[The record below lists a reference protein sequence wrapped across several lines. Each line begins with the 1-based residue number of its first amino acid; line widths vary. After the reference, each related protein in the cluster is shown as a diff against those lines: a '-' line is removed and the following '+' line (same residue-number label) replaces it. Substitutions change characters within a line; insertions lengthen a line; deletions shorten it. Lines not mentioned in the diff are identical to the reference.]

1 MKKIFIFLCF
11 SVLNFLCFADL
22 RDYVCIVRPNYKE
35 DVVDCVN
42 EAADTLE
49 DLGYADFA
57 EVFKL
62 RVEKDNSFGSGFIY
76 IFNGKSYVVT
86 NNHVCAYADSV
97 SIEMMDADGKTIKK
111 VENCKIIANSA
122 EDDLAIAEIPADAG
136 IKKGLSLYQGALR
149 EGIDVW
155 SAGYPGL
162 GGKPSWQLG
171 KGTLTNKKIK
181 FDDPLYPKNSFFL
194 QHSAPIDAGN
204 SGGPLLVTSKNG
216 AEGYEVIGVNK
227 AKARKRETTNFAIP
241 FSTVNSFFKL
251 GFSNLNAAET
261 EKMLKK
267 AEAIFLE
274 QASYPKETLSD
285 EKEVE
290 DRLRR
295 IYTLASFISTDYAK
309 KNGLDKLKDALLRGP
324 SYVRD
329 ALIERIIF
337 SFPIDSLKFAVAY
350 NLEKDIND
358 YKTFSSV
365 ENMSDSKNAGG
376 KYIVFKNNNEDK
388 LYSLWIVENKNW
400 RIADFSLN
408 NELTDEKVVEA
419 SKNKQEK
426 KKNREK
432 KSGNSSAILFA
443 SPYNSMPFI
452 EYNGI
457 FSPYGLYSGGS
468 IGSIWNYRFFG
479 FGVMLNINQR
489 HKFPNKRSGF
499 KDSGFKDSGVFSFF
513 DSIAGS
519 VLAFIEPNLPI
530 SVNNKV
536 TIMPYL
542 QAGVGLGTPMFSSD
556 FIGLHVKIAPGIRFV
571 FDISGK
577 KLMIGAAYAGRYV
590 KVNNDNEKVNKDRMF
605 LHGFGVSIG
614 YSF

>member
-22 RDYVCIVRPNYKE
+22 RDYICIVRPNYKE

-42 EAADTLE
+42 EAANILE
-49 DLGYADFA
+49 DMGYADFA
-57 EVFKL
+57 EIFKL

-122 EDDLAIAEIPADAG
+122 EDDLAIAEIPADAD
-136 IKKGLSLYQGALR
+136 IKKGLGLYQGNLR

-181 FDDPLYPKNSFFL
+181 FDDPFYPKDSFFL

-204 SGGPLLVTSKNG
+204 SGGPLLVTSKN
-216 AEGYEVIGVNK
+216 AVEGYEVIGVNK

-267 AEAIFLE
+267 VEAVFLE
-274 QASYPKETLSD
+274 QASYPKENLSD

-295 IYTLASFISTDYAK
+295 IYTIASFISTDYAK

-365 ENMSDSKNAGG
+365 ENRSDSQNAGG

-400 RIADFSLN
+400 KIADFSLN
-408 NELTDEKVVEA
+408 NELTDEKLVES

-432 KSGNSSAILFA
+432 KSGYSSAILFA
-443 SPYNSMPFI
+443 SPYNHMYFA
-452 EYNGI
+452 EYNGL
-457 FSPYGLYSGGS
+457 FTPYGFSSGGT
-468 IGSIWNYRFFG
+468 IGMILNYKFFG
-479 FGVMLNINQR
+479 FGMMFNVNQR
-489 HKFPNKRSGF
+489 PKLAKRSGTG
-499 KDSGFKDSGVFSFF
+499 SGFFLF
-513 DSIAGS
+513 DSVS
-519 VLAFIEPNLPI
+519 SSFLAFVEPNIPMSI
-530 SVNNKV
+530 NSKV

-542 QAGVGLGTPMFSSD
+542 QVGVGAGTPIFNSN
-556 FIGLHVKIAPGIRFV
+556 FISFHAKISPGVKFV

-577 KLMIGAAYAGRYV
+577 KLMFGTAYVGRYA
-590 KVNNDNEKVNKDRMF
+590 KFNKDRMF

>member
-1 MKKIFIFLCF
+1 VKKIFIFLCF

-42 EAADTLE
+42 EAANILE
-49 DLGYADFA
+49 DMGYADFA
-57 EVFKL
+57 EIFKL

-122 EDDLAIAEIPADAG
+122 EDDLAIAEIPADAD
-136 IKKGLSLYQGALR
+136 IKKGLGLYQGNLR

-181 FDDPLYPKNSFFL
+181 FDDPFYPKDSFFL

-204 SGGPLLVTSKNG
+204 SGGPLLVTSKN
-216 AEGYEVIGVNK
+216 AVEGYEVIGVNK

-267 AEAIFLE
+267 AEAVFLE

-376 KYIVFKNNNEDK
+376 K
-388 LYSLWIVENKNW
+388 
-400 RIADFSLN
+400 
-408 NELTDEKVVEA
+408 
-419 SKNKQEK
+419 
-426 KKNREK
+426 
-432 KSGNSSAILFA
+432 
-443 SPYNSMPFI
+443 
-452 EYNGI
+452 
-457 FSPYGLYSGGS
+457 
-468 IGSIWNYRFFG
+468 
-479 FGVMLNINQR
+479 
-489 HKFPNKRSGF
+489 
-499 KDSGFKDSGVFSFF
+499 
-513 DSIAGS
+513 
-519 VLAFIEPNLPI
+519 
-530 SVNNKV
+530 
-536 TIMPYL
+536 
-542 QAGVGLGTPMFSSD
+542 
-556 FIGLHVKIAPGIRFV
+556 
-571 FDISGK
+571 
-577 KLMIGAAYAGRYV
+577 
-590 KVNNDNEKVNKDRMF
+590 
-605 LHGFGVSIG
+605 
-614 YSF
+614 

>member
-42 EAADTLE
+42 EAANILE
-49 DLGYADFA
+49 DMGYADFA
-57 EVFKL
+57 EIFKL

-122 EDDLAIAEIPADAG
+122 EDDLAIAEIPADAD
-136 IKKGLSLYQGALR
+136 IKKGLGLYQGNLR

-181 FDDPLYPKNSFFL
+181 FDDPFYPKDSFFL

-204 SGGPLLVTSKNG
+204 SGGPLLVTSKN
-216 AEGYEVIGVNK
+216 AVEGYEVIGVNK

-267 AEAIFLE
+267 AEAVFLE
-274 QASYPKETLSD
+274 QASYPKENLSD

-295 IYTLASFISTDYAK
+295 IYTIASFISTDYAK

-365 ENMSDSKNAGG
+365 ENRFDSQNAGG

-400 RIADFSLN
+400 KIADFSLN
-408 NELTDEKVVEA
+408 NELTDEKLVES

-432 KSGNSSAILFA
+432 KSGYSSTILFA
-443 SPYNSMPFI
+443 SPYNHMYFA
-452 EYNGI
+452 EYNGL
-457 FSPYGLYSGGS
+457 FTPYGFSSGGT
-468 IGSIWNYRFFG
+468 IGMILNYKFFG
-479 FGVMLNINQR
+479 FGMMFNVNQR
-489 HKFPNKRSGF
+489 PKLAKRSGTG
-499 KDSGFKDSGVFSFF
+499 SGFFLF
-513 DSIAGS
+513 DSVS
-519 VLAFIEPNLPI
+519 SSFLAFVEPNIPMSI
-530 SVNNKV
+530 NSKV

-542 QAGVGLGTPMFSSD
+542 QVGVGAGTPIFNSN
-556 FIGLHVKIAPGIRFV
+556 FISFHAKISPGVKFV

-577 KLMIGAAYAGRYV
+577 KLMFGAAYAGRYA
-590 KVNNDNEKVNKDRMF
+590 KFNKDRMF

>member
-1 MKKIFIFLCF
+1 MKKVFIFLCF
-11 SVLNFLCFADL
+11 FVLNFLCFADL

-97 SIEMMDADGKTIKK
+97 SVEMMDSDGKIVKK

-136 IKKGLSLYQGALR
+136 IKKGLSLYQGALS

-171 KGTLTNKKIK
+171 KGTLTNKKVK
-181 FDDPLYPKNSFFL
+181 FDDPLYPKDSFFL

-204 SGGPLLVTSKNG
+204 SGGPLLITSKNG

-267 AEAIFLE
+267 AESVFLE

-295 IYTLASFISTDYAK
+295 IYTLASLISSDYAK
-309 KNGLDKLKDALLRGP
+309 KNGPDTMKNTLLRGP

-365 ENMSDSKNAGG
+365 ENISDSKNAGG
-376 KYIVFKNNNEDK
+376 KYIVFKNNNADK
-388 LYSLWIVENKNW
+388 LYLRWIVENKNW
-400 RIADFSLN
+400 KIADFSLN
-408 NELTDEKVVEA
+408 NELTDEKVVDA

-432 KSGNSSAILFA
+432 KSGYSSTILFA
-443 SPYNSMPFI
+443 SPYNRMYFA
-452 EYNGI
+452 EYNGL
-457 FSPYGLYSGGS
+457 FTPYGFSSGGT
-468 IGSIWNYRFFG
+468 IGMILNFRFFG
-479 FGVMLNINQR
+479 IGGMLNINQR
-489 HKFPNKRSGF
+489 PKLSNISH
-499 KDSGFKDSGVFSFF
+499 KDSSLFSVL
-513 DSIAGS
+513 DSIS
-519 VLAFIEPNLPI
+519 SSFLAFVEPNLPMSI
-530 SVNNKV
+530 TDKV

-542 QAGVGLGTPMFSSD
+542 QAGVGFGTPILNSD
-556 FIGLHVKIAPGIRFV
+556 FISLHAKISPGIRFV
-571 FDISGK
+571 FDINGK
-577 KLMIGAAYAGRYV
+577 KLMIGTAYVGRYA
-590 KVNNDNEKVNKDRMF
+590 KVNKDKKL